1 MDLILPCFE
10 GSFRLGVKLAS
21 VNKELKLK
29 MEEVSSAGWLRLC
42 ATGAVMAKRAE
53 LRTHLH
59 VGELVLCTG
68 YRLHSESLYSII
80 VHCPKL
86 HTIKICPALGAAF
99 VRQLQGDFIADYSIW
114 PLIKPRVLRIVPRPV
129 YCVWE

>member
-1 MDLILPCFE
+1 MSQDLWDLPLDLILPCFE
-10 GSFRLGVKLAS
+10 GSFCLGVQLAG

-42 ATGAVMAKRAE
+42 ATGAAMAKRAE

-68 YRLHSESLYSII
+68 YRACAPNPCTTSSYS
-80 VHCPKL
+80 PKKSRSDRTSATCVDGI
-86 HTIKICPALGAAF
+86 HVAACT
-99 VRQLQGDFIADYSIW
+99 
-114 PLIKPRVLRIVPRPV
+114 P
-129 YCVWE
+129 

>member
-10 GSFRLGVKLAS
+10 GSFRLGLKLAS

-59 VGELVLCTG
+59 VGELALCTG
-68 YRLHSESLYSII
+68 YRLRSESLHSII

-86 HTIKICPALGAAF
+86 HTIKICPAQGEAF
-99 VRQLQGDFIADYSIW
+99 VRQLQGDFITDYSIW
-114 PLIKPRVLRIVPRPV
+114 LLIKPRVLRIVPRPV
-129 YCVWE
+129 YRVGE

>member
-1 MDLILPCFE
+1 MQGGCAFVRQEP
-10 GSFRLGVKLAS
+10 S
-21 VNKELKLK
+21 
-29 MEEVSSAGWLRLC
+29 WLRGQSYAPTCMWASLC
-42 ATGAVMAKRAE
+42 CAPATACAPNP
-53 LRTHLH
+53 
-59 VGELVLCTG
+59 CTA
-68 YRLHSESLYSII
+68 LSS
-80 VHCPKL
+80 HCPKL